1 MSNKGSKKHGLDL
14 CLLFI
19 ACAVLGGVLFFGCN
33 SLASKRSEQNA
44 QIAQKIAEAPVPEQ
58 AATPKTE
65 ALPQEIKVK
74 ETELPREQ
82 LVVEAGVTYS
92 ISIDKS
98 EFTLK
103 LFGNGKLLHTF
114 PIATGKN
121 TGDKQAVGDMR
132 TPDGDFAIDDICEA
146 STWTH
151 DFGDGKGVIAN
162 AYGPWFLSIETPGW
176 TGIGIHGT
184 HDPASIKTRASEG
197 CLRMYNEDV
206 ALLKKFVKIG
216 TKVHIQE

>member
-1 MSNKGSKKHGLDL
+1 MSNKKLKKHGLDV

-33 SLASKRSEQNA
+33 SLASRRSENNA
-44 QIAQKIAEAPVPEQ
+44 QIAQKIAEAPVPETVE
-58 AATPKTE
+58 TPKPE
-65 ALPQEIKVK
+65 VAQQEVKVK
-74 ETELPREQ
+74 ETELPKEQ
-82 LVVEAGVTYS
+82 LVVEPGVTYS
-92 ISIDKS
+92 ISIDKGD
-98 EFTLK
+98 FTLK
-103 LFGNGKLLHTF
+103 LLGNGKLLHTF

-121 TGDKQAVGDMR
+121 SGDKQRVGDMR
-132 TPDGDFAIDDICEA
+132 TPNGDFVIDDICEA
-146 STWTH
+146 SSWPH
-151 DFGDGKGVIAN
+151 DFGDGKGVIPN

-184 HDPASIKTRASEG
+184 HDPASIGTMASEG

-206 ALLKKFVKIG
+206 ALLKKFVKMG